1 MFQLGPE
8 DASALRSQNAT
19 SKIPSGRGGRRNL
32 PYVFTEHGA
41 IQAANVLNSGRA
53 AEMSVYVVRA
63 FVQPRQVL
71 ASSEDLARRLVELEA
86 KIEKKLVTHDQAI
99 AAMLAAI
106 RELMRPAPPSRRSI
120 GFTADM
126 GAPKSVNGTEG
137 GLRTAGKLVVSAGA
151 R

>member
-1 MFQLGPE
+1 VTTKRLNEQVKRNLARFPGDFMFQLGP
-8 DASALRSQNAT
+8 DDVSALRSQFAT

-63 FVQPRQVL
+63 L
-71 ASSEDLARRLVELEA
+71 
-86 KIEKKLVTHDQAI
+86 
-99 AAMLAAI
+99 LAAI

-126 GAPKSVNGTEG
+126 GTSK
-137 GLRTAGKLVVSAGA
+137 
-151 R
+151 